1 MAASFQKTILEILFK
16 KTKVAINEFKK
27 INKGNQFIIAGGV
40 ASNNK
45 IREVLKKVSCDYE
58 MHAIFPNKESC
69 TDNAAMIAIAGLERF
84 KKGNFDNLDFSVK
97 PRWPLDPKAAFLKG
111 AGVKL

>member
-1 MAASFQKTILEILFK
+1 MVSKLAATLLGKDSPIF
-16 KTKVAINEFKK
+16 VK
-27 INKGNQFIIAGGV
+27 IGTPAQRQSLHDVCALYG
-40 ASNNK
+40 
-45 IREVLKKVSCDYE
+45 KVSCDYE
-58 MHAIFPNKESC
+58 MHAIFPNKEFC

>member
-1 MAASFQKTILEILFK
+1 M
-16 KTKVAINEFKK
+16 
-27 INKGNQFIIAGGV
+27 
-40 ASNNK
+40 
-45 IREVLKKVSCDYE
+45 LKKVSCDYE
-58 MHAIFPNKESC
+58 MHAIFPNKEFC
-69 TDNAAMIAIAGLERF
+69 TDNAAMIAIAGLEKF